1 MVIFMAKATGPVY
14 DVPFKRRRKS
24 LTNYA
29 KRLALVKGGKPR
41 MVFRKSLK
49 HVSVQFVKFD
59 ERGDVVLAAANSA
72 ELKKFG
78 WSDRSNLPTAYLTG
92 ALAAGRA
99 KAKGV
104 SDFVL
109 DIGLSTASKN
119 ALPFG
124 AVKGALDAGLKTKF
138 SAEGVDMARVRGE
151 HIAKYAEQLKGS
163 GAYEK
168 RFSDYLKQ
176 GMQPEKLP
184 EKFDGVKAAVL
195 KSQGA

>member
-1 MVIFMAKATGPVY
+1 MAKATGPVY
-14 DVPFKRRRKS
+14 DVPFKRRRKN

-29 KRLALVKGGKPR
+29 KRLALVKSGKPR
-41 MVFRKSLK
+41 MVVRKSLR
-49 HVSVQFVKFD
+49 HVSVQFVRYEEK
-59 ERGDVVLAAANSA
+59 GDVTVASANSS
-72 ELKKFG
+72 ELSKFG

-92 ALAAGRA
+92 ALAAG
-99 KAKGV
+99 KAKKKGV
-104 SDFVL
+104 TEFVL

-138 SAEGVDMARVRGE
+138 NPESVDAGRIRGE
-151 HIAKYAEQLKGS
+151 HIAKYAESLKGS

-184 EKFDGVKAAVL
+184 EKFDEVKAAVL